1 MKCSFSTGTE
11 PILPKKRQGKVVRSS
26 ANICNLLQTPAMWPK
41 PSKLLQS
48 ARFWAK
54 TLRLHIACTPVS
66 APCNQK
72 RETQGTS
79 RESCD
84 LLKKNGRKPQR
95 ISAVRRNW
103 LLPKRLTI
111 FADTRATMVTSFSFM
126 NTIIK
131 L

>member
-1 MKCSFSTGTE
+1 MDVWYHGSIYKFDTFPIFTHFGTE
-11 PILPKKRQGKVVRSS
+11 KAGMDAIGKQLRRHPRDRNGGFRHS
-26 ANICNLLQTPAMWPK
+26 NLTVTAP
-41 PSKLLQS
+41 
-48 ARFWAK
+48 
-54 TLRLHIACTPVS
+54 RLHAVEFT
-66 APCNQK
+66 
-72 RETQGTS
+72 E
-79 RESCD
+79 
-84 LLKKNGRKPQR
+84 KNGRKPQR